1 MVNGKCVKTL
11 AEEFLFSG
19 TSCVHLC
26 KLKSSEKSV
35 KNGYMVYV
43 SMQWQWQDDRSANDG
58 VLWLTGTKEGY
69 IIQNIFSFYFF
80 GSG

>member
-1 MVNGKCVKTL
+1 
-11 AEEFLFSG
+11 
-19 TSCVHLC
+19 
-26 KLKSSEKSV
+26 
-35 KNGYMVYV
+35 
-43 SMQWQWQDDRSANDG
+43 MQWQWEDDRSANDS

>member
-1 MVNGKCVKTL
+1 MCQNICRGIFVLRHIFL
-11 AEEFLFSG
+11 ALMLTE
-19 TSCVHLC
+19 
-26 KLKSSEKSV
+26 KLVDKHHFKM
-35 KNGYMVYV
+35 GR
-43 SMQWQWQDDRSANDG
+43 SMQCQWQEDRSANDG